1 MAEYQEVI
9 KQLHRICEH
18 YRAEEY
24 CVNCPIRKAQG
35 IYQCWRWVSEDP
47 EKAEE
52 LIMQWAKEN
61 PPITNADK
69 FKEVFGC
76 DPRLLAIWNSNSH
89 IWFDDEFKEPEDGR
103 SNEN

>member
-1 MAEYQEVI
+1 MADFVI
-9 KQLHRICEH
+9 VAKVYARLCNSFNNCEECTLNKVKSKTVVCR
-18 YRAEEY
+18 Y
-24 CVNCPIRKAQG
+24 
-35 IYQCWRWVSEDP
+35 WVLVEDP
-47 EKAEE
+47 KTAENVI
-52 LIMQWAKEN
+52 LDWARKN